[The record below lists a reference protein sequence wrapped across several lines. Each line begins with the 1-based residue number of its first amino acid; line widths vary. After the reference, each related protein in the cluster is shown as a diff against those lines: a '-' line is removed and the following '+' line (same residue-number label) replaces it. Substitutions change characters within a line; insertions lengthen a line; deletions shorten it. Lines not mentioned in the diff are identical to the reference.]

1 MTIAKK
7 CAEQNHHHYKANNII
22 LPYKVAE
29 EMLEEGTILKLSTLH
44 EKVFKENINFR
55 GPL

>member
-44 EKVFKENINFR
+44 EKVLKENINFR